1 MANTKIDSIKLGSG
15 SVYDFDLPR
24 DANITI
30 SSITASTANLSV
42 VNCDRITIA
51 DRPYAITIYDNK
63 IELDNEDTRHTTSIA
78 FGGGNPGGPEIIDFD
93 GSVLKNLTLSNIS
106 MNLLDNNL
114 TGIAIKYFNFN
125 CYDYSDTSNPL
136 EIDISH
142 AIYVELCA
150 SPENIDNRSI
160 NSIYY
165 PEVIVTGSQ
174 TEITTISLG
183 YSWRIG
189 APEDNEHQSTTY
201 LYNKLVIEKFP
212 LYLETHED
220 TVLKT
225 KLDYIKSSAG
235 WNLGTSTVSTIS
247 NILSTT
253 SYFACGP
260 LVMIDE
266 KDFDG
271 PVIEVPSLKLKIKVN
286 ELGGASSSRCYIS
299 GFMIIN
305 TKQEKYYNDL
315 LAKYE

>member
-1 MANTKIDSIKLGSG
+1 M
-15 SVYDFDLPR
+15 
-24 DANITI
+24 
-30 SSITASTANLSV
+30 V

-63 IELDNEDTRHTTSIA
+63 IELDNEDIRHTTSIT

-114 TGIAIKYFNFN
+114 TGMAIKYFNFN

-150 SPENIDNRSI
+150 SPQNIDNRSI
-160 NSIYY
+160 NSTYY
-165 PEVIVTGSQ
+165 PEVIVTGQ
-174 TEITTISLG
+174 RTEITTISLG
-183 YSWRIG
+183 YAWRIG
-189 APEDNEHQSTTY
+189 APEDQEYKSSPY
-201 LYNKLVIEKFP
+201 SYNKLVIEKFP

-225 KLDYIKSSAG
+225 KLDYIKGGWTLSS
-235 WNLGTSTVSTIS
+235 TSTVSTIS
-247 NILSTT
+247 VNSVLSTT

-260 LVMIDE
+260 MVMIDE
-266 KDFDG
+266 IDFDG
-271 PVIEVPSLKLKIKVN
+271 PVVEVPSLKLKIKVN
-286 ELGGASSSRCYIS
+286 DLGGASSSSCFIS

-315 LAKYE
+315 LAQYE